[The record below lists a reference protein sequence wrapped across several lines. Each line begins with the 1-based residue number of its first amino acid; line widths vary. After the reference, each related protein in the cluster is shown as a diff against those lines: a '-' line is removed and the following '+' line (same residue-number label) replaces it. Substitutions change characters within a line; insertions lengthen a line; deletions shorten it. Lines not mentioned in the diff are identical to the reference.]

1 MAPAVRKEPL
11 YTGVRTT
18 KGDEFVGNED
28 TRRYRVVHVGTGLTG
43 REALRA
49 VIEDPVLELV
59 GLKVSTAEKV
69 GMDAGH
75 FCGGSEVGVA
85 STGDV
90 STVLEMAPDCVLYCA
105 TAVRREDD
113 AIADMVTYLAAGIN
127 VVTISAIPMVYPPA
141 APDGWR
147 NALEAAAVEGNSTF
161 YATGS
166 EPGFIS
172 MNIPTALLAGA
183 GAVDSYR
190 MDEYAVDLDKS
201 YPIWD
206 VLHESM
212 GFGKPDGHVPARIAS
227 GKVNKDWDTVVRYIA
242 DILGLKLDAIELDWE
257 TLLAPTDLETA
268 IGIIPKGTICA
279 HRWQLAGMV
288 GSRPAV
294 AVQYFA
300 TVSSTPWPDRWPK
313 PAREG
318 VGGMVFRVKGSPSMS
333 LELYFEQSVTDRVN
347 PGVAATAM
355 AAVNA
360 IPDVVD
366 APAGVIA
373 EPLSGPSTITR
384 QSRV

>member
-1 MAPAVRKEPL
+1 M
-11 YTGVRTT
+11 
-18 KGDEFVGNED
+18 
-28 TRRYRVVHVGTGLTG
+28 RRYRVVHTGTGLTG

-49 VIEDPVLELV
+49 IIDDPALELV
-59 GLKVSTAEKV
+59 GVKVSTQDKV
-69 GMDAGH
+69 GTDAGRL
-75 FCGGSEVGVA
+75 CGTTDVGVVA
-85 STGDV
+85 TGDL
-90 STVLEMAPDCVLYCA
+90 STVLELAPDCVAYCA
-105 TAVRREDD
+105 TAVRREEE
-113 AIADMVTYLAAGIN
+113 AIADIVTYLEAGLN
-127 VVTISAIPMVYPPA
+127 VVTFAVIPMVYPPA
-141 APDGWR
+141 APIEWR
-147 NALEAAAVEGNSTF
+147 EALERAAAKGNSTF

-172 MNIPTALLAGA
+172 LNIPTALLAGA
-183 GAVDSYR
+183 GRVDSYR

-212 GFGKPDGHVPARIAS
+212 GFGKPDGHVPIRIAS
-227 GKVNKDWDTVVRYIA
+227 GKVNKDWETVVRYIA
-242 DILGLKLDAIELDWE
+242 DILGFRLDGIELDWE

-268 IGIIPKGTICA
+268 IGVIPAGTICA

-288 GSRPAV
+288 GTQPAV

-300 TVSSTPWPDRWPK
+300 TVSTTPWPDRWPK

-318 VGGMVFRVKGSPSMS
+318 KGGMVFRVEGRPNMS
-333 LELYFEQSVTDRVN
+333 LELHLEQSAQDRVN
-347 PGVAATAM
+347 PGVAVTAL

-373 EPLSGPSTITR
+373 QPLLGPSIVSRQARTTR
-384 QSRV
+384 